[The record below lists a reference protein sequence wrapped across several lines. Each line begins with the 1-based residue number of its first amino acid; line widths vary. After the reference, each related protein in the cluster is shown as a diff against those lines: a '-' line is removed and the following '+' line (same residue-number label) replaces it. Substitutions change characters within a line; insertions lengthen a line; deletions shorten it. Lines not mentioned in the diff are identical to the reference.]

1 MSKKGA
7 FIYQQIELTTAE
19 WAANTTVYPASV
31 WLFERLESGKFNMKL
46 SDGEH
51 TYAELPAVM
60 QDIRVTVKQNDATAY
75 VLEIE
80 TAAGTIT
87 TPNLRGKDGE
97 PGPTYAIATASVAGL
112 VKPVSVIAKPSLQ
125 GVTTTAGRYYQVQM
139 SPDGNMF
146 VNVPWSDNNTTYAQ
160 ATSSTLGLVK
170 IGYPASGKN
179 YPVQLD
185 SSGRMYVS
193 VPWTDTNTTYAI
205 ATASAA
211 GLVKPVSVIAKPSL
225 QGVTTTAGRY
235 YQVQMSTDGNMFVNV
250 PWSDNNTTYA
260 QATDSVLGLVKI
272 GYPASEKNYPVQLD
286 SSGRMYVSVPWTD
299 TNTTYGVVGANGS
312 TGLIKNGSAVTSAAG
327 YTACP
332 IVDGVP
338 YYTDSY
344 TAEEKQKVADSLRL
358 KEYADV
364 ASLGALPATPYNLRF
379 AYAANSPQ
387 AIAFADAA
395 AVPEMQEF
403 YLSIKN
409 NTSATITQPL
419 PNGSGWQSAETSLD
433 IEAGMTGGVS
443 IKKEHGT
450 LVVRV

>member
-139 SPDGNMF
+139 GPDGNMF

-170 IGYPASGKN
+170 IGYPASG
-179 YPVQLD
+179 
-185 SSGRMYVS
+185 
-193 VPWTDTNTTYAI
+193 
-205 ATASAA
+205 
-211 GLVKPVSVIAKPSL
+211 
-225 QGVTTTAGRY
+225 
-235 YQVQMSTDGNMFVNV
+235 
-250 PWSDNNTTYA
+250 
-260 QATDSVLGLVKI
+260 
-272 GYPASEKNYPVQLD
+272 KNYPVQLD